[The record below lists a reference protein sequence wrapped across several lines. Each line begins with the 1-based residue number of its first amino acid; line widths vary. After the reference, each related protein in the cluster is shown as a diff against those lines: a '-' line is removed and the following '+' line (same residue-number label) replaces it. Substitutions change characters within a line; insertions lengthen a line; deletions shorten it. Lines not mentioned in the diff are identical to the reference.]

1 MDNFMKLEIPSKSQN
16 EAFARIVV
24 AAFAAQADPTID
36 EISDVKTAVS
46 EAVTNA
52 VIHGYENGPGTIIL
66 SASLTGKRLEITV
79 IDYGVGIVDLEQAR
93 QPLYT
98 SKPEMDRSGMGFT
111 IMENFMDQFTIISE
125 PGAGTTVTMV
135 KILGQPSEGE
145 NLYE

>member
-16 EAFARIVV
+16 EAFARVVV

-52 VIHGYENGPGTIIL
+52 VIHGYENGPGEIVIT
-66 SASLTGKRLEITV
+66 ASLEGKRLQVIV
-79 IDYGVGIVDLEQAR
+79 IDYGVGITDLEQAR

-98 SKPEMDRSGMGFT
+98 SKPELDRSGMGFT
-111 IMENFMDQFTIISE
+111 IMENFMDECLVSSE
-125 PGAGTTVTMV
+125 PGKGTTITMIKV
-135 KILGQPSEGE
+135 FGSSETDGMI
-145 NLYE
+145 